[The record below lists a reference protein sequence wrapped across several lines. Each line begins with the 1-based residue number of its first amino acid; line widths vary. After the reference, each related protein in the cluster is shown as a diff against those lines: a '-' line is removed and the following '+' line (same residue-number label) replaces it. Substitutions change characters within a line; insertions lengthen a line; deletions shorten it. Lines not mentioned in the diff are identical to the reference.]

1 MAYKCMA
8 FILEMLQQSDPFF
21 LIIKKSFNVGVERD
35 VVTSG
40 AQVAMWPMMIVTVT
54 NFSLGSTVEPLN
66 TDTRRYSGTPGDPLR
81 CEPLV

>member
-1 MAYKCMA
+1 MPSASVWLLFWKCCNKV
-8 FILEMLQQSDPFF
+8 IFF
-21 LIIKKSFNVGVERD
+21 FNHQKSFNVGVERD

-66 TDTRRYSGTPGDPLR
+66 TDTRRYSGTPGDP
-81 CEPLV
+81 